1 MKFYS
6 KITKKPESV
15 IEQIKDGLKVVK
27 QTRVCV
33 FKEGV
38 CETNDPKVIEKLQA
52 HPEYFRTDHPW
63 KELKPIGNKVKLK
76 VLKKKKEIVK
86 ALNDKQIK

>member
-15 IEQIKDGLKVVK
+15 IEQIKDGLKIVK

-38 CETNDPKVIEKLQA
+38 CETNDPKVIA
-52 HPEYFRTDHPW
+52 IR
-63 KELKPIGNKVKLK
+63 
-76 VLKKKKEIVK
+76 
-86 ALNDKQIK
+86 